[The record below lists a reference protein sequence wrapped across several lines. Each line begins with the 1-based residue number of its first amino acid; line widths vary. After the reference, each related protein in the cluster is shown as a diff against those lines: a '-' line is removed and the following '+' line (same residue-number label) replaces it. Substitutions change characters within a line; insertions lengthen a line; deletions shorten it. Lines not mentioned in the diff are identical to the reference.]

1 LIAMRRRALLVGLIT
16 GLAALVASSQI
27 AGAQSVERIQISDAA
42 RREHKLPAGLLVEL
56 ASPVEYER
64 QTVSGVTGRWAGPRW
79 EESGHPENAG
89 RASLDWSVTF
99 DQRQG
104 DAEVVSQANVV
115 HTDWTRD
122 QRGGLS
128 VPHVVGNRN
137 VGTILGYY
145 HMLSP
150 AAASDARFEGVL
162 AFPLDANLHAVVRF
176 EALEPAANSFI
187 VKGTVA
193 GKAWNRGQLLLA
205 LSGVR
210 LQGNLPPK
218 IVAARAIER
227 GRFVRG
233 KVVDRFLDAVVG
245 ARVSLERSSGGSWAK
260 VAGGKT
266 DRRGLYTLRAK
277 RRGTYRVTARLAGF
291 AATSREIRA
300 GRSSK

>member
-218 IVAARAIER
+218 IVAARSVER

-291 AATSREIRA
+291 TATSREIRA

>member
-1 LIAMRRRALLVGLIT
+1 MRRRALLVGLIT

-218 IVAARAIER
+218 IVAARSVER

>member
-1 LIAMRRRALLVGLIT
+1 MRRRALLVSLIT

-27 AGAQSVERIQISDAA
+27 AGAQSVERIRISDAA
-42 RREHKLPAGLLVEL
+42 RQEHQLPAGLLVEL
-56 ASPVEYER
+56 ASPAEYER
-64 QTVSGVTGRWAGPRW
+64 QTASAESGRWAGPRW
-79 EESGHPENAG
+79 EEIGHPQNAG

-104 DAEVVSQANVV
+104 DAEVVSQASVA
-115 HTDWTRD
+115 HTDWARD

-137 VGTILGYY
+137 VGTVLGYY
-145 HMLSP
+145 VMVSP
-150 AAASDARFEGVL
+150 AATSDARFEGVL
-162 AFPLDANLHAVVRF
+162 AFPLDTNLHAVVRF

-218 IVAARAIER
+218 IVAARSVER

-245 ARVSLERSSGGSWAK
+245 ARASLERSSGGGWTK

-266 DRRGLYTLRAK
+266 DRRGFYALRAK
-277 RRGTYRVTARLAGF
+277 RPGTYRVTARLAGF
-291 AATSREIRA
+291 TATSREIRA
-300 GRSSK
+300 GRR